1 MPATLVCVTGMH
13 RSGTSVVAGLLEL
26 LGVDF
31 GPTEGMLEPADEN
44 PHGFW
49 EQRAVSDLNDDLL
62 AALGGSWYEPPIL
75 ADGWASSPTLD
86 GIRGHIDETMA
97 GLFGAGA
104 TAGLKDPR
112 MSLMLPLWKTRFTS
126 MASVLVV
133 RDPREVAQSLARR
146 NGIHRE
152 RGAYLW
158 LRYVAGSWRN
168 DPERLLVHA
177 HQLFDDLDTTLDR
190 ICSFLALDPP
200 SRDVQRAVAD
210 VVDPTAWRSTAVGVN
225 GPMMRRAIALHEQ
238 IRAGAAVDDEIERM
252 HRNWLRRGEVER
264 FLALPRRR
272 LAAAVPRQI
281 RAKLAVRDRIRY
293 PVGGTT
299 TRP

>member
-1 MPATLVCVTGMH
+1 MLVCVTGMH

-31 GPTEGMLEPADEN
+31 GPSDGMLEPADEN

-62 AALGGSWYEPPIL
+62 ATLGGSWYEPPIL
-75 ADGWASSPTLD
+75 ADGWASSPALD
-86 GIRGHIDETMA
+86 GIRDRIDDTMA
-97 GLFGAGA
+97 GLFSAGA

-112 MSLMLPLWKTRFTS
+112 MSLLLPLWKARFTA
-126 MASVLVV
+126 MASLLMV

-158 LRYVAGSWRN
+158 LRYVAASFRN
-168 DPERLLVHA
+168 DPDRLLVHA
-177 HQLFDDLDTTLDR
+177 DQLFDDLDTTLDR

-200 SRDVQRAVAD
+200 SPEVQRAVAEM
-210 VVDPTAWRSTAVGVN
+210 VDPSAWRSTAEGVT
-225 GPMMRRAIALHEQ
+225 GPMMRRAIALHER
-238 IRAGAAVDDEIERM
+238 IRAGEAVDAEIERL
-252 HRNWLRRGEVER
+252 HRSWIRRAELER

-293 PVGGTT
+293 PVGGTM